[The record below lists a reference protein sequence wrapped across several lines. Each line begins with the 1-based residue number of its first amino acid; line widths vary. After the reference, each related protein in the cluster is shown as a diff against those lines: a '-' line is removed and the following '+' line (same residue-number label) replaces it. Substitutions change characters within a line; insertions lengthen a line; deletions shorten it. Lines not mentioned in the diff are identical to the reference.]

1 MFSTISVMGK
11 RLNSYFYINAFQS
24 KIFLPS
30 YLTQLL
36 DTEHSSYDQVSYHSS
51 SSHYIITGILKCT
64 LRAFGLTVL
73 SKLISVPFILTL
85 CLCGDLH
92 ADTDSG
98 LGRATP
104 PRRAPSPGMGGSHA
118 VGRHLPS
125 PSGPGSLPPGL
136 IAKRRMFDDG
146 SSDISSAQSSMMD
159 YTGKV
164 STISG
169 SDRSSRDRL
178 REP

>member
-1 MFSTISVMGK
+1 MGK
-11 RLNSYFYINAFQS
+11 RLNSYFCNRSFIPFKERSFFHLLLNCLIS
-24 KIFLPS
+24 NTIVTIKSPLILLS
-30 YLTQLL
+30 LLKHLT
-36 DTEHSSYDQVSYHSS
+36 
-51 SSHYIITGILKCT
+51 CT
-64 LRAFGLTVL
+64 IRAFGLTVINQ
-73 SKLISVPFILTL
+73 SISVPSILTL
-85 CLCGDLH
+85 CLCGDLR

-136 IAKRRMFDDG
+136 ITKRRMFDDG

-159 YTGKV
+159 YTGKGQ
-164 STISG
+164 TTSG
-169 SDRSSRDRL
+169 NDRSSRDRL
-178 REP
+178 REPLRVESL